1 LLAPGFIGLRTNRT
15 PGYPWR
21 VEIALTIISEIW
33 PWIVESAIQQVTTL
47 TGMNPSVTMAYDADS
62 AADTFDKRNVRDGH
76 YVSWGYE
83 HLIVK
88 LDGTTNE
95 PSVAAVSA
103 AVSATDPNNPMTIGA
118 CSVPRWPPRP
128 TTSPTSSTPP
138 VTPASTS
145 PNRSS
150 TSRADADAPSSN
162 EGASCVTFWACF
174 CEITTS
180 SPGCNEAT
188 ISSDGK

>member
-118 CSVPRWPPRP
+118 CSVLAGHRAQRGRQPVQRPLRPRRRLRRIGARRLEL
-128 TTSPTSSTPP
+128 TQTHQVATKG
-138 VTPASTS
+138 
-145 PNRSS
+145 R
-150 TSRADADAPSSN
+150 RA
-162 EGASCVTFWACF
+162 
-174 CEITTS
+174 
-180 SPGCNEAT
+180 
-188 ISSDGK
+188 